1 MQSTLDAILT
11 QLPDYAIKVVGVLAL
26 FIAGRWLANRLAK
39 NLRKNLERK
48 ELDPTLARFFST
60 MTRILVL
67 VVVVLA
73 CLSIFG
79 IETTSVAAVLGAA
92 AFAVGLALQGS
103 LANFAAGVMLVV
115 FRPYRVDDVVTVA
128 SETGKVI
135 EIGLFTTTLDTPD
148 NRRII
153 IPNGTIFSGTILNVT
168 AHPERRVDIDIGCD
182 YGADLD
188 ATRKTLERAIA
199 AVSAR
204 LDGGAHQVV
213 LVGLG
218 ASSVD
223 WQLRIWTKTPDFF
236 TVREQ
241 ALTAAKRELDAAG
254 IGIPYPQMDVHIDGA
269 LGKAA

>member
-1 MQSTLDAILT
+1 WNPEQRLPRARTLGARAPTCGSPVGPRPQGIQKIMQSTLDAILT

-39 NLRKNLERK
+39 NLRRNLERK
-48 ELDPTLARFFST
+48 ELDPTLAGFFST

-128 SETGKVI
+128 S
-135 EIGLFTTTLDTPD
+135 
-148 NRRII
+148 
-153 IPNGTIFSGTILNVT
+153 
-168 AHPERRVDIDIGCD
+168 
-182 YGADLD
+182 
-188 ATRKTLERAIA
+188 
-199 AVSAR
+199 
-204 LDGGAHQVV
+204 
-213 LVGLG
+213 
-218 ASSVD
+218 
-223 WQLRIWTKTPDFF
+223 
-236 TVREQ
+236 
-241 ALTAAKRELDAAG
+241 
-254 IGIPYPQMDVHIDGA
+254 
-269 LGKAA
+269 